1 VLQKISPLGTLG
13 AMAQRPRSDGWMTI
27 EELSFRSGVTT
38 RNIRAYQSRGLLAQP
53 VSHPGSRASFYT
65 AAHLARLRLVDR
77 LQARGFSLAGIGD
90 LLRAWGAGR
99 SLEEVLGIEGEIA
112 DREEQDSVLISA
124 ADLRQ
129 RIAGQ
134 TEPAKTIAKLG
145 ALGLVERHAD
155 GYRIRLPKV
164 FDLGVDAAQ
173 AGIPLDALLEE
184 FVRLQDDL
192 HRVALRFVALFTSH
206 VLGPYLEAGMPPG
219 RLPVIVEQAKRLRSL
234 AVEATLPLMRQ
245 AIADE
250 IDSVSHKTVP
260 EALDAGRS
268 AVAPPKPEP
277 KPAPSGRR
285 AARDRRS
292 TRAPRAKR
300 R

>member
-1 VLQKISPLGTLG
+1 
-13 AMAQRPRSDGWMTI
+13 
-27 EELSFRSGVTT
+27 
-38 RNIRAYQSRGLLAQP
+38 
-53 VSHPGSRASFYT
+53 
-65 AAHLARLRLVDR
+65 
-77 LQARGFSLAGIGD
+77 
-90 LLRAWGAGR
+90 
-99 SLEEVLGIEGEIA
+99 
-112 DREEQDSVLISA
+112 
-124 ADLRQ
+124 
-129 RIAGQ
+129 
-134 TEPAKTIAKLG
+134 
-145 ALGLVERHAD
+145 
-155 GYRIRLPKV
+155 
-164 FDLGVDAAQ
+164 
-173 AGIPLDALLEE
+173 
-184 FVRLQDDL
+184 VRLQDDL

-206 VLGPYLEAGMPPG
+206 VLGPYLEAGMPSG

-234 AVEATLPLMRQ
+234 GVEATLPLMRQ